1 MEESGKVTKRKPK
14 YGLFHCVGFIYQYLW
29 KNERWLAVHGLLT
42 VIVTVA
48 AAALTLYTP
57 SLILEALESA
67 SEFGYVALVI
77 VGLLLA
83 GGMAGMASAIV
94 SFRNDVGEMYMT
106 SHLMYLKL
114 TEQRTRDW
122 YHRYSE
128 AVQRLDERA
137 DKAVRNNHATGVHLP
152 MDFAAI
158 VATILNFLLFGGVVS
173 MLHPLI
179 VVFLAV
185 GCAISYAMTAWERKA
200 NYRQMDERNAADKRR
215 GYVNH
220 MADTYRY
227 GKDIR
232 LYRMQGFLHTLSG
245 KIINDCQHYVD
256 LWERRS
262 FLTAVVSFL
271 IILVRDGLAY
281 GFLISKAVSGEV
293 DAAQFV
299 LYFSAITALSGYMN
313 DILAN
318 WARVAEGAMQI
329 SDFLEDQEIPD
340 KLSRGKGIPTPKGLF
355 SIEFKD
361 VCYRYPMGEK
371 QVLNH
376 VSFRIKAGE
385 KIALVGLNGAGK
397 TTLTMLMCG
406 LLLPDSGEVLIDGH
420 SILDY
425 NRDELYDL
433 FGLVPQN
440 YSLLPMS
447 IGRNIACTKTEEEI
461 DRQKLW
467 ACLEMVGLAEKIR
480 SLPLQERTPLNR
492 RVYPEAVDLSGGEKQ
507 KLLMA
512 RLLYKNP
519 PCMILDEP
527 TAALD
532 PIAESKMYER
542 YNEITA
548 NATSVFISHRL
559 ASTRFCDRI
568 FLLDGANFAEEG
580 THEELMAAG
589 KKYRELFDIQ
599 SRYYKEGEMGD
610 GQ

>member
-1 MEESGKVTKRKPK
+1 MEESRKEPKRKPK

-67 SEFGYVALVI
+67 SGFGYVALVI

-94 SFRNDVGEMYMT
+94 SFRNNVGEMYMT
-106 SHLMYLKL
+106 FHLMYLKL
-114 TEQRTRDW
+114 TGQRTRDW

-128 AVQRLDERA
+128 AVQKLDERA
-137 DKAVRNNHATGVHLP
+137 DKAVQDNHATGVHLP

-318 WARVAEGAMQI
+318 WARVAEGALQI

-340 KLSRGKGIPTPKGLF
+340 KLSRGKGIPVPKGLF

-376 VSFRIKAGE
+376 VSFRIEAGE

-467 ACLEMVGLAEKIR
+467 ACLEMAGLAEKIR
-480 SLPLQERTPLNR
+480 SLPMQERTPLNR

-519 PCMILDEP
+519 SCMILDEP

-532 PIAESKMYER
+532 PIAESKMYEK

-580 THEELMAAG
+580 THEKLMAAG

>member
-185 GCAISYAMTAWERKA
+185 GCAISYAMTAWERRA

-271 IILVRDGLAY
+271 IVLVRDGLAY

-340 KLSRGKGIPTPKGLF
+340 KLSRGKGIPAPKGLF

-376 VSFRIKAGE
+376 VSFRIEAGE

-568 FLLDGANFAEEG
+568 FLLDGANFEEEG

>member
-1 MEESGKVTKRKPK
+1 MEESRKEPKRKPK
-14 YGLFHCVGFIYQYLW
+14 YGIFHCVGFIYQYLW
-29 KNERWLAVHGLLT
+29 RNERWLAVHGLLT

-67 SEFGYVALVI
+67 SGFGYVALVI

-94 SFRNDVGEMYMT
+94 SLRNNVGEMYMT
-106 SHLMYLKL
+106 FHLMYLKL
-114 TEQRTRDW
+114 TGQRTRDW

-128 AVQRLDERA
+128 AVQKLDERA
-137 DKAVRNNHATGVHLP
+137 DKAVQDNHATGVHLP

-215 GYVNH
+215 VYVNH

-245 KIINDCQHYVD
+245 KIIDDCQHYVD

-340 KLSRGKGIPTPKGLF
+340 KLSRGKGIPAPKGLF

-376 VSFRIKAGE
+376 VSFRIEAGE

-467 ACLEMVGLAEKIR
+467 ACLETVGLAEKIR